1 MVFCQRWLI
10 LTWDLNTVF
19 LNADRMRR
27 GALYC
32 YLLVLL
38 LAAGL
43 PLHGQTNPDQNVKR
57 YFRSISVDKGLSQ
70 STVFAIVQDT
80 LGFMWMATQDGL
92 NRYDGETFTVYRPS
106 KGDKKSIQSNYI
118 RSIYLDHKGL
128 LWVGGNQ
135 GVSRYDYASNNF
147 QNYKLPRKPGEWYIS
162 SVIQDAD
169 KLIWA
174 SSSAGELFCLD
185 QNTEQFKQVNFDA
198 SAYGIKSVR
207 HLALLKNTLLV
218 GTDVGLFKM
227 NMKSRK
233 LTSFNLGSA
242 KPINEVFIDDQVLWV
257 GTEGN
262 GLIKYKL
269 TTGDWQNYRHQ
280 VTTVNGSLA
289 DNDVRGISKDAQGNL
304 WLGTFR
310 GLSILDPKTGIF
322 QNYYHQAS
330 IPYTLSQNSVRFV
343 YRDKQMG
350 MWMGTFYGGIN
361 YYHQND
367 IKFNLLN
374 QNTGRLS
381 LNDQVVNLIK
391 EDSKDNFWI
400 GTNDKGLNYW
410 DRKAGT
416 IRYYTYKESDPN
428 SLSSNNIKSIAF
440 DQSGKLL
447 VGTHNAGLNY
457 LDPATGK
464 SKVFRHVASD
474 PKSITGDMVYALL
487 KDHQN
492 RIWVGT
498 RTGLDQFN
506 IADQSFSHIYIDKAG
521 KRLTSDE
528 LTYLLEDSK
537 KRIWIGTTNGVNLFY
552 PENLLFDPFPG
563 ATLSNDVVSCI
574 AEDHKKRIW
583 VGTRDGLNLFD
594 ENTRSFVTFNT
605 RKDFLTGT
613 IYGIQPDDD
622 GYLWISTNKGLVK
635 FDPDTRKIQMFD
647 NKDGLQ
653 NNQFN
658 LYAFCKANDGMMLF
672 GGING
677 ISYFY
682 PKTLDQAPLKLKVT
696 FTGLEVFNKTV
707 VPDDGYGILDQHID
721 QAAKLTFGHEFKQ
734 FSIFFNA
741 FNYIS
746 PNRTK
751 YQYKLEGFD
760 ADWQLTDNVPKAS
773 YTNLQPGKYVFHVK
787 AIGPLGESSATKSL
801 EIVVLPPWWNSNWF
815 YLLVCLLGAGAGYII
830 YRVVSERI
838 RTLHQLKLER
848 MEREKV
854 NSINQMKMDFFTNVS
869 HEFRTPLTLI
879 LAPLE
884 EIMNKPVTDK
894 SLRRHHEL
902 MLLNAKRLY
911 HLVDQ
916 LFEFKKTELGTKK
929 LKVNRAD
936 MVSFIHEVYSSF
948 ITLSA
953 KNKIKYTYNSTEARL
968 PFYFDKDSIEKILF
982 NLLSNAFKY
991 TPEAGSITVELTRK
1005 NNDALIKVSDTGI
1018 GIDIQHQDRIF
1029 DRFYQVSGAE
1039 MNLGSGVGLAF
1050 TKRLVELHHGTITV
1064 ESAPGKGSVF
1074 IVSIPLSDEQYDAD
1088 EHSGSPRYELSVEN
1102 DEQGNFVEDEAFE
1115 NPITVDD
1122 GQEKEKL
1129 LVVDDNPE
1137 IVDYL
1142 KNYFSNIYQV
1152 SVAYDGKEALGLL
1165 DEEQVDLI
1173 ICDVMMPELDGI
1185 HFCKKIKQNIRT
1197 CHIPVVLL
1205 TAKNET
1211 NHQIKGLEVGADDY
1225 VTKPFSIALL
1235 EAKLQNIS
1243 RSRKRLKEYY
1253 SSSTEI
1259 IPENIAFNTLD
1270 EDFLREAIAIIES
1283 HITESDFS
1291 VDKFSREIGMSRS
1304 NLYLKLKAITGESA
1318 TDFIKRI
1325 RFKKA
1330 VELMESRQYTIA
1342 QVAYMSGFNSPSYFS
1357 TAFKQYYDC
1366 MPTEYLAKKDLEGN

>member
-1 MVFCQRWLI
+1 MRNAVYIFLI
-10 LTWDLNTVF
+10 
-19 LNADRMRR
+19 A
-27 GALYC
+27 
-32 YLLVLL
+32 L
-38 LAAGL
+38 LATAGNAVFA
-43 PLHGQTNPDQNVKR
+43 QTDANQAVKR
-57 YFRSISVDKGLSQ
+57 YFRSVSVDKGLSQ
-70 STVFAIVQDT
+70 STVFTMVQDT

-92 NRYDGETFTVYRPS
+92 NRYDGEVFTVYRPV
-106 KGDKKSIQSNYI
+106 KGDKKSLQSNYI
-118 RSIYLDHKGL
+118 RSLYLDHKGL
-128 LWVGGNQ
+128 LWIGGNQ
-135 GVSRYDYASNNF
+135 GISRYDYASNNF
-147 QNYKLPRKPGEWYIS
+147 QNYKLPKKAGEWYIS
-162 SVIQDAD
+162 AILQDAEN
-169 KLIWA
+169 LIWA
-174 SSSAGELFCLD
+174 SSTTGELFCLD
-185 QNTEQFKQVNFDA
+185 QHTAQFKQVNFDA
-198 SAYGIKSVR
+198 TAYGIKSVR
-207 HLALLKNTLLV
+207 HLALLNKTLLV

-227 NMKSRK
+227 NAASRK
-233 LTSFNLGSA
+233 LTLIELGIN
-242 KPINEVFIDDQVLWV
+242 KPRINELFIEKQLLWV
-257 GTEGN
+257 GTEGK
-262 GLIKYKL
+262 GLIRYNL
-269 TTGDWQNYRHQ
+269 ATGAVQSYRHQ
-280 VTTVNGSLA
+280 VNGTTESLA
-289 DNDVRGISKDAQGNL
+289 DNDVRGINTDAQGNL

-310 GLSILDPKTGIF
+310 GLSVLDPKTDVF

-330 IPYTLSQNSVRFV
+330 IPYTLSQNSVRCV
-343 YRDKQMG
+343 YRDKQKG
-350 MWMGTFYGGIN
+350 MWLGTFYGGVN

-391 EDSKDNFWI
+391 EDNKGNFWI

-410 DRKAGT
+410 NRETGT
-416 IRYYTYKESDPN
+416 IRYYTYKEADPN
-428 SLSSNNIKSIAF
+428 ALSSNNIKSIAF
-440 DQSGKLL
+440 DQGGKLL

-457 LDPATGK
+457 LDPVSGK
-464 SKVFRHVASD
+464 SKVFRHSSSD

-487 KDHQN
+487 KDHKN

-506 IADQSFSHIYIDKAG
+506 IADQSFTHIYLDKAG
-521 KRLTSDE
+521 NRLTSDE
-528 LTYLLEDSK
+528 VTYLLEDSK

-552 PENLLFDPFPG
+552 PENLLFDTFPG
-563 ATLSNDVVSCI
+563 TLLSNDVVNCI
-574 AEDHKKRIW
+574 AEDRKKRIW
-583 VGTRDGLNLFD
+583 LGTRDGLNLYD

-605 RKDFLTGT
+605 RKDFLKGT

-635 FDPDTRKIQMFD
+635 FNPDTRKIQMFD

-658 LYAFCKANDGMMLF
+658 LYAFCKARDGMMLF

-682 PKTLDQAPLKLKVT
+682 PKTLKQDPLQLKLT

-707 VPDDGYGILDQHID
+707 VPGDGYDILDRHID

-760 ADWQLTDNVPKAS
+760 NGWQLTDNVAKAS
-773 YTNLQPGKYVFHVK
+773 YTNLEPGNYVFHVK
-787 AIGPLGESSATKSL
+787 AIGPLGESSAVKSL
-801 EIVVLPPWWNSNWF
+801 EIVILPPWWNSNWF
-815 YLLVCLLGAGAGYII
+815 YLLVCLLLSAAGYMV
-830 YRVVSERI
+830 YKVVSERI

-854 NSINQMKMDFFTNVS
+854 NSINQMKMEFFTNVS

-884 EIMNKPVTDK
+884 EIMSKPVVDK
-894 SLRRHHEL
+894 TLRKHHEL

-929 LKVNRAD
+929 LQVNKAD
-936 MVSFIHEVYSSF
+936 MVSFVHEVYSSF
-948 ITLSA
+948 TTLSD
-953 KNKIKYTYNSTEARL
+953 KNKIRYTFNSTEARL
-968 PFYFDKDSIEKILF
+968 SFYFDKDTIEKILF

-991 TPEAGSITVELTRK
+991 TPESGSITVELSRK
-1005 NNDALIKVSDTGI
+1005 NNNAVIKVSDTGI
-1018 GIDIQHQDRIF
+1018 GIDAPQQEKIF
-1029 DRFYQVSGAE
+1029 ERFYQVSGEE

-1050 TKRLVELHHGTITV
+1050 TKRLVELHHGTIRV
-1064 ESAPGKGSVF
+1064 ESMLGKGSAFV
-1074 IVSIPLSDEQYDAD
+1074 VMIPLADEQYDAD
-1088 EHSGSPRYELSVEN
+1088 EHSSGQRYELSVEN
-1102 DEQGNFVEDEAFE
+1102 EQQNDDLQEEQTEHVMPADEGL
-1115 NPITVDD
+1115 
-1122 GQEKEKL
+1122 EKEKL
-1129 LVVDDNPE
+1129 LVVDDNRE

-1142 KNYFSNIYQV
+1142 KNYFSNSYQV

-1165 DEEQVDLI
+1165 EEDQVDLI

-1211 NHQIKGLEVGADDY
+1211 DQQIKGLEVGADDY

-1330 VELMESRQYTIA
+1330 VELMESKQYTIA

-1366 MPTEYLAKKDLEGN
+1366 MPTEYLAKKDMERD